1 MAEEG
6 CLWEFFRI
14 FGGQPNMYTL
24 EVLVNIGTKDG
35 LEKWNSFQ
43 KIIVWGS
50 RVQFSG
56 VYVE

>member
-1 MAEEG
+1 
-6 CLWEFFRI
+6 
-14 FGGQPNMYTL
+14 MYTQ

-35 LEKWNSFQ
+35 LGKWNSFQ
-43 KIIVWGS
+43 KIIVWGI